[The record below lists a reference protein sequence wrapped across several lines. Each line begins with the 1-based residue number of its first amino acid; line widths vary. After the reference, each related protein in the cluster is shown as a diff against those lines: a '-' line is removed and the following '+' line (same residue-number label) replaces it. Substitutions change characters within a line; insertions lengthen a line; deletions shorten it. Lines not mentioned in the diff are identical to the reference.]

1 MGELFYLQVE
11 LLDSRKGHV
20 MKKLKLSLSIL
31 LVLFLALVS
40 GCSSKD
46 ESKGTDDLEIDKSAD
61 VLDQNWDQ
69 IVSGAKGSTVN
80 FYMWGGDEG
89 INAYIDEVIAPKLKK
104 EYDLEVK
111 RFPMDATE
119 FINKLLSEKKA
130 DKAKGEMDVLWVNGE
145 NFKTAKQ
152 KDLLLGAITEKLP
165 NFKEYVDGESPQ
177 VQYDFGF
184 PTDGYEAPWG
194 KVQFVFSYDS
204 SKVDNP
210 PKSMDELAKWVKENP
225 GKFTYPASPDFT
237 GSAFIRH
244 VLNEKSDNYSAY
256 LEKFDEALIEKDAN
270 KTWDYLNGIEP
281 YLWKE
286 GKSYP
291 QSLAQLDQLYKNGEV
306 WMTMGYDEAGASNLI
321 ASGEF
326 PKTTKTFV
334 LEKGTLSNT
343 HFLTVPFNSP
353 NPSGALVLINY
364 LLSPEAQLAKMNL
377 KYWGENTSLSVERL
391 PEKYKQE
398 LDQIDRGSATLSEEE
413 LMKHRIPEIGA
424 DYVQLLERGWM
435 DHVSKE

>member
-1 MGELFYLQVE
+1 
-11 LLDSRKGHV
+11 
-20 MKKLKLSLSIL
+20 MKKQIRFIISVL
-31 LVLFLALVS
+31 LAGVLAFIS
-40 GCSSKD
+40 GCSSNQ
-46 ESKGTDDLEIDKSAD
+46 ESKVTTENQNDKSAN
-61 VLDQNWDQ
+61 VLNQDWDEITSQ
-69 IVSGAKGSTVN
+69 AKGSTVN
-80 FYMWGGDEG
+80 FYMWGGDDG
-89 INAYIDEVIAPKLKK
+89 INTYIDEVVAPKLKE
-104 EYDLEVK
+104 EYDVVLK
-111 RFPMDATE
+111 RYPMDATE

-152 KDLLLGAITEKLP
+152 NELLLGSITDKLP
-165 NFKEYVDGESPQ
+165 NFKEFVDGDSPQ

-204 SKVDNP
+204 SKVENP
-210 PKSMDELAKWVKENP
+210 PKSMDEIAKWVKENP
-225 GKFTYPASPDFT
+225 GKFTYPAPPDFT

-244 VLNEKSDNYSAY
+244 VLNEKSENYSAY
-256 LEKFDEALIEKDAN
+256 LEEYDEALITRDAN
-270 KTWDYLNGIEP
+270 KMWNYLNGIEP

-306 WMTMGYDEAGASNLI
+306 WMTMGYDEAGASNLV

-326 PKTTKTFV
+326 PETTKTFV

-343 HFLTVPFNSP
+343 HFLTVPYNSP

-364 LLSPEAQLAKMNL
+364 LLSPEAQLKKMDL
-377 KYWGENTSLSVERL
+377 QYWGENTALSVDRL
-391 PEKYKQE
+391 PEKYKNE
-398 LDQIDRGSATLSEEE
+398 LNGIDRGSATLPEEE